1 MTSKIDNLW
10 AEYQADVLT
19 DPQYRYSHDH
29 KDIFT
34 AGYNAGQ
41 RKETALT
48 RESVWISAPVAED
61 DDPE

>member
-1 MTSKIDNLW
+1 MTNKIDNLW
-10 AEYQADVLT
+10 AEYQADLLT

-29 KDIFT
+29 KEIFK
-34 AGYNAGQ
+34 AGFNAGQ